1 MNNLIVVS
9 NRLPIKIS
17 GETFEKSSG
26 GLVAAIEGAGKDF
39 DLKWIGWPG
48 GAIGD
53 PERRAGISRELDE
66 RFNYI
71 PVFLSE
77 TEAENYYSGFSN
89 SSLWPLL
96 HYMVT
101 HTRYDEV
108 WYEHYRD
115 VNYRFADTVTE
126 IAGTN
131 DLVWVQDYHLMLLP
145 AMLRE
150 RRPDLRIGFFLHT
163 PFPSYEIFRCHPN
176 REEILQGLMGADL
189 IGFHTF
195 SYLRHFRSTVLRI
208 LGLESEMT
216 HISHSGGKTDIGVYP
231 IGIHS
236 EKFSETMKSDA
247 FHHCLQDLKETY
259 RDKKVVLGVERLDYT
274 KGLPRRLD
282 AIERFLQHRGVSDDI
297 VFIFVSVPSRE
308 SVPEYQKL
316 AEAVQGK
323 VSRINGKFSTI
334 RNSPIHFIFQSVK
347 FSELCALYAL
357 ADVCMVTPLIDGM
370 NLVAKEYVA
379 CQRESPGVL
388 ILSEFAG
395 AAQELSNALI
405 VNPYNIHQMVEA
417 LREAF
422 ELPAEEKN
430 RMIGP
435 MQDRVNKFD
444 ARFWA
449 RSFFQDLT
457 VEPSSRK
464 DRRRERLQFIE
475 KEGIENVVE
484 PLQRAGQLGFFLDY
498 DGTLAEIR
506 RKPHQARPGGEI
518 KRLLERL
525 ESNDRIDVYMIS
537 GRKKEDLERWF
548 SDYDIHLIAEHGFF
562 YRQRGGHWSEFDERA
577 DLSWMPE
584 MEQILRSHVDSTPG
598 SSLEKKTSALV
609 WHYRESDPEYG
620 SWKARE
626 MVAQLTDMLSNLPV
640 EIHHGRRIVEVTAMQ
655 INKGAVV
662 EYFLN
667 RCGYEAALCAGD
679 DTTDERMF
687 RIKDRRIVSIKVGEG
702 DSAAQF
708 RVSTPPNFRR
718 VLSDILSRL

>member
-1 MNNLIVVS
+1 MSNLIVVS
-9 NRLPIKIS
+9 NRLPIKID
-17 GETFEKSSG
+17 GERFEKSSG

-48 GAIGD
+48 GAVED
-53 PERRAGISRELDE
+53 AARRERISRELDD
-66 RFNYI
+66 RFNYV
-71 PVFLSE
+71 PVFLTE
-77 TEAENYYSGFSN
+77 TEIDHYYGGFSN

-96 HYMVT
+96 HYMIT
-101 HTRYDEV
+101 HTRYEET
-108 WYEHYRD
+108 WYEHYRR
-115 VNYRFADTVTE
+115 VNHRFADVVADT
-126 IAGTN
+126 ASRN

-145 AMLRE
+145 AILRD

-176 REEILQGLMGADL
+176 REEILQGLLGADL

-195 SYLRHFRSTVLRI
+195 SYLRHFRSTILRL

-216 HISHSGGKTDIGVYP
+216 DISHSGRVTAIGVYP

-236 EKFSETMKSDA
+236 EKFSAEMQSEA
-247 FHHCLQDLKETY
+247 YQRCLQDLRETH
-259 RDKKVVLGVERLDYT
+259 RGKKVVLGVERLDYT

-282 AIERFLQHRGVSDDI
+282 AIERFLQQRETHDDI
-297 VFIFVSVPSRE
+297 VFVFVSVPSRE
-308 SVPEYQKL
+308 SVLEYQKL
-316 AEAVQGK
+316 AEEVQGK
-323 VSRINGKFSTI
+323 VSRINGKYSTI
-334 RNSPIHFIFQSVK
+334 RNSPIHFIFQSVE
-347 FSELCALYAL
+347 FSELCALYTL

-379 CQRESPGVL
+379 CQSESPGVL

-395 AAQELSNALI
+395 AAQELSHALI
-405 VNPYNIHQMVEA
+405 VNPYNIYQMAGA
-417 LREAF
+417 LKQAF
-422 ELPAEEKN
+422 ELPEEEKQQ
-430 RMIGP
+430 MIEP
-435 MQDRVNKFD
+435 MKERVGKFD
-444 ARFWA
+444 ARLWA
-449 RSFFQDLT
+449 RSFFEDLT
-457 VEPSSRK
+457 VELGRKK
-464 DRRRERLQFIE
+464 DRRKRLRFIE
-475 KEGIENVVE
+475 EQGIDDVIE

-506 RKPHQARPGGEI
+506 KKPHRARPGSEI
-518 KRLLERL
+518 KQLLERL
-525 ESNDRIDVYMIS
+525 ENKSRIDVYLIS
-537 GRKKEDLERWF
+537 GRKKEDLEAWF
-548 SDYDIHLIAEHGFF
+548 SDYDVNLIAEHGFF
-562 YRQRGGHWSEFDERA
+562 YRQSGGHWTEFEERA

-584 MEQILRSHVDSTPG
+584 MEEILHRHTVMTPG
-598 SSLEKKTSALV
+598 SSLERKTSALV

-626 MVAQLTDMLSNLPV
+626 LVAQLTDMLSNLPV

-667 RCGYEAALCAGD
+667 RYGYEAALCAGD

-718 VLSDILSRL
+718 VLGDILSRL